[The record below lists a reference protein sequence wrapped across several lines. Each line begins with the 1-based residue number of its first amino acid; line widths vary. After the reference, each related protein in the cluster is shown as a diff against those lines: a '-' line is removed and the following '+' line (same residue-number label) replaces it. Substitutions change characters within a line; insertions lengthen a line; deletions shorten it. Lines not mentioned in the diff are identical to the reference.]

1 MWLLQYVWGG
11 TAEMIPTCFS
21 NYYSMIPL
29 LNEVAEW
36 SLLRKWA
43 LSEVY
48 RVKLATGESQII
60 KWGGS
65 EMAGEAGIYR
75 NVLYPLQIKAPQIFE
90 YLQLKDSGVMIMEDV
105 GENNLEQQPHP
116 AHFLEASR
124 ELARLRVTATANLE
138 RMLSKKVFDNYS
150 VAMENFLK
158 LLDDLLKSKQLAETG
173 ILFKIK
179 KVLPRHLERLY
190 QTVPISIVHHDY
202 HAKNLLV
209 QDNGIM
215 PIDWSLAYLSPH
227 LGDLYCL
234 IKEARAW
241 SNLSREEVISA
252 YLDVTDLQI
261 DHLNWQLQI
270 GGLCWL
276 IKTLHWL
283 VYGGTDIIPG
293 SEAWIPD
300 LLKDVERLY
309 QEM

>member
-1 MWLLQYVWGG
+1 
-11 TAEMIPTCFS
+11 MIPTCFS
-21 NYYSMIPL
+21 DYYSMIPL
-29 LNEVAEW
+29 LNEVTEW

-48 RVKLATGESQII
+48 RVKLATGETRII

-75 NVLYPLQIKAPQIFE
+75 DLVHPLQLNAPQIFE
-90 YLQLKDSGVMIMEDV
+90 FVQLKDSGVMIMEDA
-105 GENNLEQQPHP
+105 GEKNLEQQPHP

-124 ELARLRVTATANLE
+124 ELARLRVSATANLE
-138 RMLSKKVFDNYS
+138 KMLSKKVIDTYS
-150 VAMENFLK
+150 VSMENFLE
-158 LLDDLLKSKQLAETG
+158 LLDDLLKSKKLAETEV
-173 ILFKIK
+173 LLKLK

-190 QTVPISIVHHDY
+190 QMVPTSIVHHDY
-202 HAKNLLV
+202 HAKNLLI

-215 PIDWSLAYLSPH
+215 PIDWSISYLSPH

-234 IKEARAW
+234 ITEAHAW
-241 SNLSREEVISA
+241 SNLSREEMVSA
-252 YLDVTDLQI
+252 YLEVTDLQI

-293 SEAWIPD
+293 SETWIPN
-300 LLKDVERLY
+300 LLKDVESLY
-309 QEM
+309 QEIV